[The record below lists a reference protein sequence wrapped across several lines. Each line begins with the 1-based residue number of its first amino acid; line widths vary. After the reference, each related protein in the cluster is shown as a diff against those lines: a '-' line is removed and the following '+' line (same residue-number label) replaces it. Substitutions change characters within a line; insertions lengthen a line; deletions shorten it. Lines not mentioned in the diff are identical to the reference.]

1 MNVRKNYENIKFQ
14 KLSTST
20 QSFSSK
26 VEKFDENLPEVINQ
40 INQLSYKTFNDLP
53 RGGFGDHYHDD
64 HDDSVCDDVPSSSIR
79 VDKVIAGPDQPPP
92 VLNNDP
98 PQDASCTNLFF
109 HKLPFC
115 FLNIIS

>member
-1 MNVRKNYENIKFQ
+1 MIIKNNR
-14 KLSTST
+14 
-20 QSFSSK
+20 SK
-26 VEKFDENLPEVINQ
+26 VPD
-40 INQLSYKTFNDLP
+40 DDDDD
-53 RGGFGDHYHDD
+53 GDGDDDYDDD

-79 VDKVIAGPDQPPP
+79 VDKVIAGPDRTPP

-115 FLNIIS
+115 FLRIYSDILCSLCSEFFFVNLLT